1 MDNLTDKPKK
11 SFICPECGE
20 HLTTKQ
26 NLRRHITR
34 KHKELVWETVVESP
48 PMTVNELIET
58 DPLISIVLDDRG
70 VVSEPDSSI
79 GGFERSVLANGPQT
93 SKPEPI
99 PGDDYLI
106 TLIRECEKYQ
116 HLFPAIKRQMKWNEN
131 NSSIDMNYHLR
142 KHNKNMVYLMVD
154 VRDAKLAI

>member
-34 KHKELVWETVVESP
+34 KHKELVFETVVEGP
-48 PMTVNELIET
+48 VMTLNELIET

-70 VVSEPDSSI
+70 IEPQ
-79 GGFERSVLANGPQT
+79 PQ
-93 SKPEPI
+93 PDPI
-99 PGDDYLI
+99 PGDEYLI
-106 TLIRECEKYQ
+106 TLIREYEKYQ
-116 HLFPAIKRQMKWNEN
+116 HLFPAIKRQMKWNETN
-131 NSSIDMNYHLR
+131 IGVDLEYHKQ

-154 VRDAKLAI
+154 VRDAKLQIN